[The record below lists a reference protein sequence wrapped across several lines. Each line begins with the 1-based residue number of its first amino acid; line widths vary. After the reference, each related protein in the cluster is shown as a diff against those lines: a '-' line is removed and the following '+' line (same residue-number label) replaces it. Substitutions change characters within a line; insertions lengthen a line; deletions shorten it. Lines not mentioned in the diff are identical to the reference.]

1 MSVFFLSVT
10 NVCVCLSVCGGFV
23 GWRRLAHPSIHRWTW
38 VLLCTTETLRLPALT
53 QDHLHLPALT
63 QDHLL
68 TPPPSCVYPGASA
81 KAPDLPEPPGL
92 DSDHRRSR
100 PGHARVRP
108 DARVAHRPQ
117 DQPAATPPPRAA
129 PSPAIA
135 TAQKR
140 KQKSADGAGRRLGD
154 GVARGVGRRGG
165 GGGGRGKGWGGGE
178 HVVPGVDRCRYV
190 LRLAALY
197 ILMPFT
203 RMTQIVCE
211 DSSRYVLRLAAC
223 L

>member
-1 MSVFFLSVT
+1 M
-10 NVCVCLSVCGGFV
+10 
-23 GWRRLAHPSIHRWTW
+23 
-38 VLLCTTETLRLPALT
+38 LLCTPEK
-53 QDHLHLPALT
+53 LHLPVLT

-117 DQPAATPPPRAA
+117 DQPAATPPARAA
-129 PSPAIA
+129 PSPATA
-135 TAQKR
+135 TAQK
-140 KQKSADGAGRRLGD
+140 QKPQSADGAGRTLGG
-154 GVARGVGRRGG
+154 GVAREGRRRDGG
-165 GGGGRGKGWGGGE
+165 GGGWGQGGGGGE

-190 LRLAALY
+190 LRLTAFY